1 MTDQPFPDRVLELRR
16 RWDADRGSRLFLQLA
31 EEYRH
36 LGRLREALDVL
47 DAGLGEHPGYLS
59 ALVAKGRCHLE
70 LGEAQ
75 AAREALERV
84 VRQDGT
90 QAVASKLLVRA
101 YFELGEIARAR
112 ERLALYALLHE
123 NDPDVAELRL
133 RLEAPEPAPR
143 GREPEAVRE
152 RGVDMV
158 HGEAAAAGEDPASP
172 ARSEAMNEEIFDL
185 GPPARTA
192 RPLPPIEDLFGLYR
206 EPEAAGVE
214 APPAGPAEPAEPVE
228 AVEPVEP
235 DGERIDEQIF
245 PGLGSLESRRRWA
258 AAFAVEGVF
267 DPRLFTAASSPASL
281 KAPRIE
287 TPHLET
293 PAAAAPSAS
302 TVTLAELYLRQGHR
316 EEAARILGE
325 VLRREPENAAARRM
339 LDGIEAPAAP
349 TAAPAPA
356 AAVAMAPTAA
366 AAPIAEAPA
375 GPPEA
380 APMAPEAKERRK
392 IQVLSAYLDRLRRW
406 RAPDVS

>member
-59 ALVAKGRCHLE
+59 ALVAKGRC
-70 LGEAQ
+70 
-75 AAREALERV
+75 
-84 VRQDGT
+84 
-90 QAVASKLLVRA
+90 

-380 APMAPEAKERRK
+380 
-392 IQVLSAYLDRLRRW
+392 
-406 RAPDVS
+406 